1 MCITVHS
8 AFLLYSTDKVYEKLK
23 NILRNTCG
31 CAKINLVFLYDLKG
45 KIMFFDLQRA
55 SMLKRISALLLD
67 IIVVSILATGFGFVV
82 SAVIGYD
89 KMFERLEASYT
100 AYETKYNVRLDMTN
114 EDFLE
119 MDEAE
124 QARYQ
129 EAYDIMAEDPEVSYT
144 YRMVM
149 NMTLIILSLGIL
161 LAYIVN
167 DFVIPLILK
176 NGQTIGKKVF
186 DLAVMQ
192 TDHTKLRT
200 TSLAIRTVLGRF
212 AIETMVP
219 VLICIMI
226 YFGFIGIFGTVGLGL
241 LLLLQIGVLV
251 ATPTNAAIHD
261 LLAQT
266 VVVDMKSQMI
276 FDDLEAKK
284 KYENKYFQ
292 NMEEKRGL

>member
-1 MCITVHS
+1 
-8 AFLLYSTDKVYEKLK
+8 
-23 NILRNTCG
+23 
-31 CAKINLVFLYDLKG
+31 
-45 KIMFFDLQRA
+45 
-55 SMLKRISALLLD
+55 MLKRISALLLD
-67 IIVVSILATGFGFVV
+67 IIVVSILATGFGFVI

-89 KMFERLEASYT
+89 AMLERMETAYS
-100 AYETKYNVRLDMTN
+100 AYETEYNVRLDMTN
-114 EDFLE
+114 EDFLV

-129 EAYDIMAEDPEVSYT
+129 AAYDIMAEDPEISYC
-144 YRMVM
+144 YSMVM

-161 LAYIVN
+161 LAYIVS
-167 DFVIPLILK
+167 DFIVPLLFK

-192 TDHTKLRT
+192 NDHTKLRT

-219 VLICIMI
+219 ILICIMI
-226 YFGFIGIFGTVGLGL
+226 YFGFVGIAGTIAVVL
-241 LLLLQIGVLV
+241 LLLLQIIAMAV
-251 ATPTNAAIHD
+251 TPTNAAIHD
-261 LLAQT
+261 LLAGT

-284 KYENKYFQ
+284 KYENKYFH
-292 NMEEKRGL
+292 NMEEKRDL